1 MRDFFSFDRFITPQ
15 IIKIIFVIG
24 LVLLVVGTVLRV
36 GFALLYGG
44 EGVVWGIIVPIL
56 VMCLAVLLWRVYCEV
71 MLVFFDMRNR
81 LQALAERPRI

>member
-24 LVLLVVGTVLRV
+24 LVLLFVGTLLRV
-36 GFALLYGG
+36 GFALIYGG
-44 EGVVWGIIVPIL
+44 GLLWGIIVPIL